1 MLGFTSGFALQVA
14 LRLATAPAMRDKCCG
29 YMGLL
34 AMLHEGVSL
43 AKAREPEP
51 APGPEPE
58 ALRPEGVEQTLIV
71 TLTLEGKG
79 NPGVSFKDVWPR
91 VASVAPGGLAH
102 AAGVR
107 AGHVCLTVGDDAAG
121 SFSDARDALAGRGRP
136 LSLTFAAGTRE
147 DAGADHEAITLFTED
162 AVAARAIVAERVAQ
176 VVKEDLQSVDAPRQI
191 LALRLLSCHS
201 SGAPWPTAISALS
214 PIE

>member
-1 MLGFTSGFALQVA
+1 MAAL
-14 LRLATAPAMRDKCCG
+14 LDD
-29 YMGLL
+29 
-34 AMLHEGVSL
+34 
-43 AKAREPEP
+43 AK
-51 APGPEPE
+51 
-58 ALRPEGVEQTLIV
+58 V

-136 LSLTFAAGTRE
+136 LSLTFATRR
-147 DAGADHEAITLFTED
+147 ARPLADMSMALSGS
-162 AVAARAIVAERVAQ
+162 AEPER
-176 VVKEDLQSVDAPRQI
+176 
-191 LALRLLSCHS
+191 RLLSLLAVEQEDPLVSHEDF
-201 SGAPWPTAISALS
+201 AWETP
-214 PIE
+214 